1 MKQFEA
7 IDYYHAEDLFT
18 EEEILIRDTVRS
30 FVTEKI
36 MPDVRRHFDDCT
48 FPMEL
53 IPEIGRQG
61 LYGSNLPREYNC
73 AGVSNIAYG
82 LIMQELERG
91 DSGLRSFVSVH
102 GGLAMAGIYYF
113 GTEEQKKQWL
123 PKMAAGEKIGCFGL
137 TEPDYGSDP
146 GGLVTR
152 AEKTSA
158 GWLLN
163 GAKMWITNGSIADV
177 AIVWA
182 KWDGRIHGFLVEKD
196 TKGFT
201 PVSQNGKY
209 SLRASDTSELI
220 LEDCEIPEENLLP
233 ESAGLRSPLKCLSS
247 ARYGIAWGVIGCAM
261 DCFDRALGYVKER
274 RQFGR
279 PLGSF
284 QLVQEKL
291 ANMATE
297 ITKAQLLAL
306 RLGQLKDEG
315 RVTDAQISMAK
326 RNNVHMALE
335 CARTARSMLGANGI
349 MAEYHVIRHMMNLE
363 TVITYEGT
371 HDIHALILGADITG
385 LMAFR

>member
-1 MKQFEA
+1 MNDFNA
-7 IDYYHAEDLFT
+7 LDYYQVEDLFT

-30 FVTEKI
+30 FVTEKV
-36 MPDVRRHFDDCT
+36 MPGVEKHFDNCT
-48 FPMEL
+48 LPLEL

-61 LYGSNLPREYNC
+61 LFGANLPQDYDC
-73 AGVSNIAYG
+73 AGVSNVAYG

-91 DSGLRSFVSVH
+91 DSGLRSFVSVQ
-102 GGLAMAGIYYF
+102 GGLAMTGIHYF
-113 GTEEQKKQWL
+113 GTEEQKKEWL
-123 PKMAAGEKIGCFGL
+123 PKMSSGEKIGCFGL
-137 TEPDYGSDP
+137 TEPDFGSDP

-163 GAKMWITNGSIADV
+163 GAKMWITNGSLADV

-182 KWDGRIHGFLVEKD
+182 KLEGRIHGFLVEKG
-196 TKGFT
+196 TSGYT
-201 PVSQNGKY
+201 PISQKGKY

-233 ESAGLRSPLKCLSS
+233 ESAGLRSPLSCLSA

-261 DCFDRALGYVKER
+261 DCFDRALNYVKER
-274 RQFGR
+274 EQFGR

-284 QLVQEKL
+284 QLVQQKL

-297 ITKAQLLAL
+297 ITKAQLLVH

-315 RVTDAQISMAK
+315 KITDAQISMAK

-335 CARTARSMLGANGI
+335 CARTARDMLGANGI
-349 MAEYHVIRHMMNLE
+349 TAEYHVIRHMMNLE

-385 LMAFR
+385 LQAFR